1 MTDFYESNNDIF
13 SLLPVQIYRH
23 NLDGNLIYS
32 PLHWHRSIELTV
44 TLTGNIRFNTG
55 SSHFDMEESDWILVN
70 SCELHSCSY
79 VSLNDHFTGISF
91 IISNPFIEKWLGKN
105 LFFYNPGSN
114 TVTKEIKK
122 IAQEVYNLDTKA
134 EDYPFLLMS
143 YTYAILGILVKYCK
157 SEGNPQK
164 AGMNNSDVTVR
175 FTEYIEDHYK
185 EDISYETMADHFKY
199 SPTYFSRLFKESLG
213 VNFHSYLNFV
223 RASHAAQ
230 QLSLGKTNI
239 TECAMDNGFPNVKSF
254 ITTFKKLYG
263 CTPGAFMNSNPQSSK
278 E

>member
-13 SLLPVQIYRH
+13 SLLPVQVYRH
-23 NLDGNLIYS
+23 DLDGNLIYS

-55 SSHFDMEESDWILVN
+55 SSHFDMKESDWILVN

-79 VSLNDHFTGISF
+79 LSLNDHFTGISF

-105 LFFYNPGSN
+105 LFFFNPGN
-114 TVTKEIKK
+114 KQVTKEIKK
-122 IAQEVYNLDTKA
+122 IAQVVYNLDPND

-143 YTYAILGILVKYCK
+143 NTYALLGILYKFCK
-157 SEGNPQK
+157 SEGESSK
-164 AGMNNSDVTVR
+164 AGMNSSDVTVR
-175 FTEYIEDHYK
+175 FTEYIENHYR

-199 SPTYFSRLFKESLG
+199 NPTYFSRLFKESLG

-223 RASHAAQ
+223 RASHAAE
-230 QLSLGKTNI
+230 QLSSGKTNL
-239 TECAMDNGFPNVKSF
+239 TDCAFENGFPNVKSF

-263 CTPGAFMNSNPQSSK
+263 CTPGAFMQSKHKS
-278 E
+278 ES